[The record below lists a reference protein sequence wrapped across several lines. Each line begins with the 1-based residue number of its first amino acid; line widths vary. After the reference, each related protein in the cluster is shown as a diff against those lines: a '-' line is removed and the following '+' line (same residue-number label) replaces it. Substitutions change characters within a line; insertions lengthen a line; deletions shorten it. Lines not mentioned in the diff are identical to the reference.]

1 MKDEPSF
8 GIIIVC
14 LIATS
19 NDALQLARF
28 YWKMVVDESAQ
39 LGVVVIGVNNPHL
52 QEAEV
57 EEQYKLCQSPL
68 VHHPLLAGIH
78 HPNDILKGI
87 MYACTVDE
95 ARKFIPEIPSDVT
108 ITGVLY

>member
-39 LGVVVIGVNNPHL
+39 LGVVLIGVNNPHL
-52 QEAEV
+52 QEVEV
-57 EEQYKLCQSPL
+57 EEYKLC
-68 VHHPLLAGIH
+68 
-78 HPNDILKGI
+78 
-87 MYACTVDE
+87 TVGK
-95 ARKFIPEIPSDVT
+95 RRT
-108 ITGVLY
+108 ITSDFFFAVKMEK